1 MSVITVNLRKAHHKL
16 GDLLDQVVQGNI
28 VRLENAAKG
37 KVMALLV
44 PPEYLAQLVALQEAE
59 RENGD
64 GKCDCGATEL

>member
-1 MSVITVNLRKAHHKL
+1 MDVKTVNLRKAHHKL

-44 PPEYLAQLVALQEAE
+44 PPRYLEQLIALQEQE
-59 RENGD
+59 EKTSDGD
-64 GKCDCGATEL
+64 TGTTGV